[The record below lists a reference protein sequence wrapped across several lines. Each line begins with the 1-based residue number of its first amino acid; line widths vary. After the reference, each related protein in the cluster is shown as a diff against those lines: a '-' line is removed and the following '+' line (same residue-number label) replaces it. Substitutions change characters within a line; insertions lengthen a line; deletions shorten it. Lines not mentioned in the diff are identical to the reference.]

1 MKTRSLFTPD
11 SVSSWQ
17 NLMEKR
23 LVSASI
29 EAGEQLAKDST
40 MIMALKWISMVATSF
55 LAPVNH
61 LQPLSFSASIGHTC
75 VLLLTCLWGFAHRMA
90 EAMFLRIM
98 PLALAMLV
106 IKISGT
112 LL

>member
-1 MKTRSLFTPD
+1 MKTRGLFTPD

-23 LVSASI
+23 LVSASV
-29 EAGEQLAKDST
+29 ETGEQLAKDGT
-40 MIMALKWISMVATSF
+40 MTMVLKKISMVAISF

-61 LQPLSFSASIGHTC
+61 LQPLCFSASIDHTC
-75 VLLLTCLWGFAHRMA
+75 VLLLTCLWGFAHRMP
-90 EAMFLRIM
+90 EAVFLRIM
-98 PLALAMLV
+98 PLTLAMLV